1 MSKLLRTHNKSLE
14 SFALSTTIAS
24 AWNPAAGRRVRL
36 MGASVK
42 ESAGTAVTVAVTNGT
57 AVASGTL
64 GHFELGANESREI
77 DWGDKGLYADLD
89 AKIGLK
95 VLANTSEI
103 TGTLSGREEGF

>member
-1 MSKLLRTHNKSLE
+1 MGRLRRTANLDLE
-14 SFALSTTIAS
+14 SFELSTTIAS
-24 AWNPAAGRRVRL
+24 AWVPPTNRRIRV

-57 AVASGTL
+57 VAAAGTL

-77 DWGDKGLYADLD
+77 DFGDKGLYGDLD
-89 AKIGLK
+89 AEIGLK

-103 TGTLSGREEGF
+103 TGSLVGRIEH